1 VAKWQEEVVA
11 AAVLLEQGSKFELK
25 NIAVAKDWQG
35 NGIAN
40 QLIEK
45 TIFWESGSGAT
56 EIWVGTGNSSLNQL
70 ALYQNVAFE

>member
-1 VAKWQEEVVA
+1 MAKWQEEVVA

-40 QLIEK
+40 QS
-45 TIFWESGSGAT
+45 FGSL
-56 EIWVGTGNSSLNQL
+56 E
-70 ALYQNVAFE
+70 VAQQRYG